1 MAPISLLT
9 GNTLQ
14 AECQQV
20 RDKYL
25 EGALQKLDK
34 GLDDLKVRYPNCK
47 KPFIKS
53 GQRGTRWFIEFP
65 ITGKNV
71 DAFSLILSTEK
82 TIQNGKETEGSKVTS
97 TDSFLK
103 GEIVSYLIDYEV
115 NSSTG

>member
-1 MAPISLLT
+1 LLT
-9 GNTLQ
+9 GGTHR

-25 EGALQKLDK
+25 EGALQRLDEGLANLKLK
-34 GLDDLKVRYPNCK
+34 YPNSQ
-47 KPFIKS
+47 KPLIKS

-82 TIQNGKETEGSKVTS
+82 ILQNGREKEGSKVTS